1 VRIVYVRPS
10 RRGQGL
16 PPDERIKID
25 VPPNYHAL
33 HWRPPHVNGVEF
45 AELDSYDIRGLSAMI
60 YRSISHHRI
69 RYILGATGEGRRR
82 LRRTPGAVLNNI
94 DYVFIESDETVRAWL
109 LSNPVLDDPLDL
121 LVYCY
126 RDRHDKR
133 AVTPPLHRINYL
145 HKTAVRDWARDAAQ
159 GIGQIDPP
167 RRAISVDRPVG
178 GEDNDADEA
187 YEDDTSNFDETATD
201 LPDSVDRSKVPF
213 TILPSPVVGVAD
225 WPATRIPLLAKSL
238 SQLNRQLPLK
248 TRHPSAQA
256 EYGPMDCVQ
265 FDDDSR
271 MEETPEKRRLNYLL
285 KEFRRSE
292 ETRKRRADIDAE
304 NTEDPK
310 SKRVYTGAGHEIWTG
325 ELMDSMARRLS
336 EMST

>member
-1 VRIVYVRPS
+1 VRIVYVLPS

-25 VPPNYHAL
+25 VAPNYLAL
-33 HWRPPHVNGVEF
+33 HWRPPHVNGVAF

-60 YRSISHHRI
+60 YRSINHHRI

-82 LRRTPGAVLNNI
+82 LRRVPGGVLNNI

-145 HKTAVRDWARDAAQ
+145 HKTALRDWVRDSAER
-159 GIGQIDPP
+159 IGEMHP
-167 RRAISVDRPVG
+167 RAISDDRPVG
-178 GEDNDADEA
+178 GEDNDADEVH
-187 YEDDTSNFDETATD
+187 EEDTSNFAETATD

-213 TILPSPVVGVAD
+213 TILPSPAVGVAD

-238 SQLNRQLPLK
+238 SQQNRQLPLK
-248 TRHPSAQA
+248 ILHSSPQG
-256 EYGPMDCVQ
+256 EPGPMDCVQ

-271 MEETPEKRRLNYLL
+271 MEYTPKERRLNYLL

-304 NTEDPK
+304 NTEYPK
-310 SKRVYTGAGHEIWTG
+310 SKRVYTGAGPGILTG